1 MIRLSNV
8 SLFFGERALLKDV
21 NLTFSPGEKVAITG
35 RNGTG
40 KSTMFKLI
48 TGEYKADVGSVEIP
62 NDYTVGI
69 LKQELP
75 EDRGLSVRDELM
87 RSLTEIQ
94 LLKDELTSIE
104 HKLHNPELDADEMSR
119 LLDRQEWIHHRF
131 DILHVDKLD
140 GEIEKILFGLGFQN
154 HQLDLQA
161 STFSGGWRMRIELA
175 KLLLSKPEALLLDEP
190 NNHLDILSIIWL
202 EKYLADYPGT
212 VLLIS
217 HDLQFLDKLA
227 KRVIE
232 IDRARIYDYKGNYS
246 QYKLYRAERKEIE
259 LNEYKSQQ
267 RVIQHKEA
275 LIDKFRAKAN
285 KASFAKSLQK
295 ELDRTEMMD
304 APEEELSSIRLR
316 FQPSRQSG
324 RVVLEAHHLSKSYGE
339 KNVFEN
345 IEMLIERGQKLS
357 FVGGNG
363 NGKSTM
369 VKLICDEIKPSE
381 GEIKVG
387 YEVKI
392 GYYAQEHTE
401 ILNVNKNVLET
412 IEDAAIPTIRPFIRK
427 LLGGLGF
434 EGQDVDKKIKVLSG
448 GEKARVRLAML
459 LVNEHNLLILD
470 EPTHHLDIPSKDS
483 LKEAIIHY
491 GGTVIIVSHD
501 REFLRGIASR
511 TISFEDHTI
520 KSYEGD
526 IDYFIEKSGVENT
539 QGGLNTPKSVQKGS
553 METLKSPDEGRKLQK
568 QIQTVEKSIEKLE
581 ESIKSIEVKMANA
594 DFFTNTSSDK
604 IIAEYDSIKKDL
616 KQKTSE
622 WEELMTALEIIS

>member
-175 KLLLSKPEALLLDEP
+175 KLLLSKPKALLLDEP

-232 IDRARIYDYKGNYS
+232 IDRERIYDYKGNYS

>member
-104 HKLHNPELDADEMSR
+104 HKLHNPEMDADEMSR

-175 KLLLSKPEALLLDEP
+175 KLLLSKPKALLLDEP

>member
-87 RSLTEIQ
+87 HSLTEIQ
-94 LLKDELTSIE
+94 QLKDELTSIE
-104 HKLHNPELDADEMSR
+104 HKLHNPEMDADEMSR

-175 KLLLSKPEALLLDEP
+175 KLLLSKPKALLLDEP

>member
-175 KLLLSKPEALLLDEP
+175 KLLLSKPKALLLDEP